1 MAITLL
7 EPFNLNN
14 NANFTFG
21 NANVTGNLVAANATI
36 GNGTGGSFTGAN
48 LISANYINVATQL
61 NITGNT
67 TLGNGA
73 GGSLTGGNLISAN
86 YLTGTITTAS
96 QPNITSIG
104 TLSSL
109 AVTGN
114 VSAGNVSTT
123 GVVTA
128 TGNVTGN
135 FFIGNGSQLTGIS
148 TSSNSIFNGNSN
160 VNVAANGN
168 VTVSVAGNSSI
179 LTVTGTG
186 VNVAGTLNTTGNTTI
201 ANLTVGNGAGGS
213 FTGANLISAN
223 YVNVATQLN
232 ISGNATLG
240 SGNGGSLTGGNLIS
254 ANYVNVLMTLTT
266 GGGTG
271 GNITGANVISANT
284 INITNDA
291 VIAGNLTVSGNLVYV
306 NVDNLSVEDPI
317 IQLQTG
323 PNGAAPSSN
332 SGKDVGVALN
342 YYDTAAKIAWM
353 GWDVSAA
360 EIVFGSNVSIANEVV
375 TFTTLANIKA
385 NSANVTGTLTTGGNI
400 VTGGGTGG
408 NISGANNISANT
420 LTGTLTTASQPNI
433 TSIGTLSSLSVTGN
447 ISAGN
452 VGATAGVFTGNI
464 SSLNANLGNLVTAN
478 YVNVATQLEVA
489 GNITTTGASGNITGA
504 NVISAN
510 TFTGAFANGNSNIS
524 IPAANGNITFGVGGN
539 ANVLVVTSSGANLGT
554 GSGGNISGANVI
566 SANTLTALVSA
577 NLGAIGN
584 VTITGGSNGNVLTT
598 YGNGVLYW
606 GAGGSPTT
614 ISNGNSNVNIPS
626 ANGNV
631 TISSAGNANIVVVT
645 GTGVNVAGTLN
656 ATGNLTSLNADL
668 GNLVTANY
676 VNVATQLSV
685 AGNITTSGASGNIT
699 GANVISA
706 NTFTGVFA
714 NGNSNVNIP
723 AANGNITFGVGGT
736 ANVLVVTSSGANLGT
751 GSGGNISGAN
761 VISANTISDVNGS
774 LRKIPKSGTS
784 KTSSYTLATTDVGLL
799 IEVGTGG
806 SITVPD
812 ATFATGD
819 IVSIFNNTT
828 GNVTLTM
835 SITTAYIGGTD
846 SDKATITLATRGVAT
861 ILFISSTVC
870 VVNGNVS

>member
-21 NANVTGNLVAANATI
+21 NANVTGNFVAANATI
-36 GNGTGGSFTGAN
+36 GNVTGNSFTGAN
-48 LISANYINVATQL
+48 LISANYVNVATEL
-61 NITGNT
+61 NVTGNA

-86 YLTGTITTAS
+86 YVTGTLTTAS

-104 TLSSL
+104 ILSSL

-128 TGNVTGN
+128 TGNVTAN

-168 VTVSVAGNSSI
+168 VTVSVAGNSNI
-179 LTVTGTG
+179 VTVTGTG

-201 ANLTVGNGAGGS
+201 ANLTVGNGTGGS

-223 YVNVATQLN
+223 YVNVATELN
-232 ISGNATLG
+232 VSGNATLG
-240 SGNGGSLTGGNLIS
+240 GGSGGSLTGGNLIS
-254 ANYVNVLMTLTT
+254 ANYVNVSMTLTT

-291 VIAGNLTVSGNLVYV
+291 VISGNLTVNGNLVYV
-306 NVDNLSVEDPI
+306 NVTDLSIKDPI

-323 PNGAAPSSN
+323 SNGAAPTSN

-360 EIVFGSNVSIANEVV
+360 EIVFGSNVSISSEVV

-385 NSANVTGTLTTGGNI
+385 NSANITGTLTTGSNI
-400 VTGGGTGG
+400 ITGGGTG
-408 NISGANNISANT
+408 
-420 LTGTLTTASQPNI
+420 
-433 TSIGTLSSLSVTGN
+433 
-447 ISAGN
+447 
-452 VGATAGVFTGNI
+452 
-464 SSLNANLGNLVTAN
+464 
-478 YVNVATQLEVA
+478 
-489 GNITTTGASGNITGA
+489 GNITGA

-510 TFTGAFANGNSNIS
+510 T
-524 IPAANGNITFGVGGN
+524 
-539 ANVLVVTSSGANLGT
+539 
-554 GSGGNISGANVI
+554 
-566 SANTLTALVSA
+566 
-577 NLGAIGN
+577 
-584 VTITGGSNGNVLTT
+584 
-598 YGNGVLYW
+598 
-606 GAGGSPTT
+606 
-614 ISNGNSNVNIPS
+614 
-626 ANGNV
+626 
-631 TISSAGNANIVVVT
+631 
-645 GTGVNVAGTLN
+645 
-656 ATGNLTSLNADL
+656 
-668 GNLVTANY
+668 
-676 VNVATQLSV
+676 
-685 AGNITTSGASGNIT
+685 
-699 GANVISA
+699 
-706 NTFTGVFA
+706 
-714 NGNSNVNIP
+714 
-723 AANGNITFGVGGT
+723 
-736 ANVLVVTSSGANLGT
+736 
-751 GSGGNISGAN
+751 
-761 VISANTISDVNGS
+761 ISDTNGS
-774 LRKIPKSGTS
+774 LRKIPKSGSS

-806 SITVPD
+806 SIVVPD

-828 GNVTLTM
+828 GNITLTM

-846 SDKATITLATRGVAT
+846 SDKATITLATRGIAT
-861 ILFISSTVC
+861 ILFISGTVC